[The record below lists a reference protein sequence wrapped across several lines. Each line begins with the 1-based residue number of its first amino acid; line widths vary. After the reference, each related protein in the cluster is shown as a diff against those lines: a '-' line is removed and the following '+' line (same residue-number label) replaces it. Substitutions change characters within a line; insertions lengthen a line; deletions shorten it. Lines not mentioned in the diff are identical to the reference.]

1 VTFFLSLLRR
11 KNATLLDA
19 AATESLEVL
28 FLAAATEKGRKTTA
42 RLQPHRAVVKS
53 MNRAAEL
60 VLKKTLL

>member
-1 VTFFLSLLRR
+1 MQRSLTRPQQKLV
-11 KNATLLDA
+11 
-19 AATESLEVL
+19 EVL